1 MDFPYIKQLCELSK
15 KGDLESIRRLLDK
28 HRKDFDEGQIKEA
41 MERALFVASE
51 FGHLEIVQ
59 FFVNYGV
66 NVTIRD
72 GDGVNN

>member
-41 MERALFVASE
+41 MVS
-51 FGHLEIVQ
+51 IYK
-59 FFVNYGV
+59 N
-66 NVTIRD
+66 
-72 GDGVNN
+72 